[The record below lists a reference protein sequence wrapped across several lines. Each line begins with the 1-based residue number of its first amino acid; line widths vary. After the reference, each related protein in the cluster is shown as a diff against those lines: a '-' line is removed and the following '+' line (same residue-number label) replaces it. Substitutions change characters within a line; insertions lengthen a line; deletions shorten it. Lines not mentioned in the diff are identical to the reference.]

1 MRRLLVVV
9 AILSFASAL
18 EASVQTPQT
27 LQSLSTQPVATH
39 QKLKDSA
46 LELMKAAKKDQLPVT
61 ARPADGKSFAN
72 EFVNS
77 EFMSEKPAA
86 QSDETARK

>member
-1 MRRLLVVV
+1 VRRLLVAV
-9 AILSFASAL
+9 AILSFACGL

-27 LQSLSTQPVATH
+27 LKSLSTQPPAAD

-46 LELMKAAKKDQLPVT
+46 LELMRAAKKDQLPVT

-72 EFVNS
+72 EFVSS
-77 EFMSEKPAA
+77 EFMSQEKSAT
-86 QSDETARK
+86 QSG